1 MALVCYGVYGNRNLD
16 DVFERY
22 AMAWST
28 RLGLPLAK
36 GEDHVLTGRV
46 RPLTVRIPGTTTA
59 YGNAL
64 APDSVT
70 DRERFG

>member
-1 MALVCYGVYGNRNLD
+1 MVAISEDGKLVCYGVYGNRNLD

-46 RPLTVRIPGTTTA
+46 RPLTVHSWYDDG
-59 YGNAL
+59 L
-64 APDSVT
+64 WK
-70 DRERFG
+70 RFSA